1 MLRGSSP
8 ATVDAKGRMKIPSQY
23 RAYLE
28 SEFGTAFYVT
38 SVDGAVARIY
48 PLTVWEENEKKLN
61 ELSSLSAAVDNFY
74 TMTGFYGKEVE
85 LDSQGRIL
93 LPATLRKDTN
103 INGEVMV
110 LGKLHFLEVVNMADV
125 RSKVEKSKLSK
136 ENMQELS
143 THGIK

>member
-8 ATVDAKGRMKIPSQY
+8 ATVDAKGRVKIPSQY

-28 SEFGTAFYVT
+28 NEFGTAFYVT

-48 PLTVWEENEKKLN
+48 PLTIWEENEKKLN
-61 ELSSLSAAVDNFY
+61 GLSSLSTAIDNFY

-85 LDSQGRIL
+85 MDSQGRIL
-93 LPATLRKDTN
+93 LPATLRKDAN

-136 ENMQELS
+136 DDMHELS